1 MKIMSEKEQQT
12 EDVEAL
18 KARIAEL
25 EAQLKA
31 RDGSVA
37 ELEAENEKLKTAIA
51 EATETLVGYVEKE
64 KEAAI
69 RDILEKANFCEEELK
84 KLDLAQL
91 KLVLKAVNNV
101 KGTVKNI
108 RSAGVEGRSESG
120 LTVGDLY
127 HKE

>member
-1 MKIMSEKEQQT
+1 MSEENREKAQE
-12 EDVEAL
+12 EVGAL
-18 KARIAEL
+18 KTRIAEL
-25 EAQLKA
+25 EAQSKA
-31 RDGSVA
+31 KDGGIA

-69 RDILEKANFCEEELK
+69 KDILEKANFCEDELK
-84 KLDLAQL
+84 RLDLAQL
-91 KLVLKAVNNV
+91 KLVQKSVSNV

-108 RSAGVEGRSESG
+108 RSVGAEGRSESG
-120 LTVGDLY
+120 LTVGDLF

>member
-1 MKIMSEKEQQT
+1 MSEKEQQT

-18 KARIAEL
+18 KARIVEL

-31 RDGSVA
+31 GDGSVA

-108 RSAGVEGRSESG
+108 RSAGVEVRSESG

>member
-1 MKIMSEKEQQT
+1 MSEKEQQT

-37 ELEAENEKLKTAIA
+37 ELESENEKLKTAIA

-69 RDILEKANFCEEELK
+69 RDILEKANFSEDELK
-84 KLDLAQL
+84 RLDLAQL

-108 RSAGVEGRSESG
+108 RSAGAEGRSESG